1 MAPKRL
7 RDAPEGGLEASLQI
21 CKDALFAWWTK
32 HHPGNLQNPSFS
44 AEELE
49 QALRETGS
57 KVGKVDGFAA
67 ALVPAGCKQVPH
79 QSLSQTNN
87 QPSAP
92 AAPSMAP
99 TAPPTFLL
107 PKPHP
112 PPAAL
117 MHT

>member
-21 CKDALFAWWTK
+21 CKDALFAWWIK

-79 QSLSQTNN
+79 QSLSQTNT

-92 AAPSMAP
+92 APPPPS
-99 TAPPTFLL
+99 
-107 PKPHP
+107 
-112 PPAAL
+112 PAAL